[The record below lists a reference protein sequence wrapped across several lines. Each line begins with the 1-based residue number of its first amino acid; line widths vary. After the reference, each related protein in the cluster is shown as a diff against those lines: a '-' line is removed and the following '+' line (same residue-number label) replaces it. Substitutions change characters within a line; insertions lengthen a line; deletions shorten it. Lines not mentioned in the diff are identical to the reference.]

1 MTRYVS
7 GDNVEITISNG
18 SVFRGV
24 VQEANDDCYVL
35 TDVFKVGQDGV
46 LDALN
51 QAVRFGHTLI
61 KEIKTPT
68 LPETPKPR
76 FTSGMFG
83 QQPGHNQPSSNP
95 SATRKQP
102 KGQASAGSFRSRND
116 EIALPFPHDP
126 DDKVDITPLDLEKER
141 LEYQRRRE
149 DAIRTNAIDQG
160 HDPEVAIRAFNRQY
174 DPSRSFFDNLEPN
187 RRNRRNVKQNRT

>member
-1 MTRYVS
+1 MP
-7 GDNVEITISNG
+7 GDHVEITISNG

-24 VQEANDDCYVL
+24 VQEANDECYVL

-51 QAVRFGHTLI
+51 QAVRFGHALI
-61 KEIKTPT
+61 KEIKAPT
-68 LPETPKPR
+68 IPEPPKPR

-83 QQPGHNQPSSNP
+83 QQPSGHNQLSTSSNK
-95 SATRKQP
+95 RQP
-102 KGQASAGSFRSRND
+102 KGQVSTGAFRSRND

-141 LEYQRRRE
+141 VEYQKRRE

-187 RRNRRNVKQNRT
+187 RRSRRNVKQNRT